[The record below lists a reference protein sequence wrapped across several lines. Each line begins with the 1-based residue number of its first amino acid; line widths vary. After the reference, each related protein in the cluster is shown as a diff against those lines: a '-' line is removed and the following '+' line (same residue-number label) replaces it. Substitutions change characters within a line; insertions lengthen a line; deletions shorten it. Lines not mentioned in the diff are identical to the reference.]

1 MISCDLRWLAQELNW
16 PPCHGGSQMHH
27 VLNRSLLKGN
37 EKALA
42 LVNGKYK
49 HLFVVPVCMGH
60 NVSRFADTAIA
71 RGYLLSLADEGEMR
85 KALEELRACFKG
97 GYPKLC
103 YEGLLAEWHR
113 HLDGPTYA
121 KTAEG

>member
-1 MISCDLRWLAQELNW
+1 VISCDLRWLAQELNW

-49 HLFVVPVCMGH
+49 HLFIVPVCMGH

-85 KALEELRACFKG
+85 RALEELRACFKG
-97 GYPKLC
+97 GYPKLTLGGLTHA
-103 YEGLLAEWHR
+103 YNEWLEGPR
-113 HLDGPTYA
+113 YQRS
-121 KTAEG
+121 KK